1 MADLRGLN
9 SLAPNSKSTLEKLS
23 ELDVCG
29 DFVMVGGSA
38 LAIYLEHRTS
48 EDIDLFTFN
57 KDFDLNDI
65 LKIIPTIFSDIQI
78 VVKSHN
84 QLDLIVNDTKV
95 TFRKESCDISE
106 NSVKLLNNL
115 RIAELRILAIMKVN
129 NIFLRAKLRDYY
141 DLYVL
146 SKEIFSIKELFE
158 ISASY
163 IIGLN
168 FKLFQQALIFTDDIT
183 DENLEYLNP
192 KYRISKNKIADYFQE
207 KLKKSNGLLNHR

>member
-1 MADLRGLN
+1 
-9 SLAPNSKSTLEKLS
+9 LEKLS